1 MNKLEL
7 KDDEYYEDPIK
18 AVIFRYRIVNAGP
31 NEAPMVSVFDKME
44 PKNKK
49 EPRIMGYNLPLPNTS
64 DYTQFGSIFA
74 QNNNIFYINN
84 PLKLYS
90 FKVTV
95 LDGHNLIE
103 LYKSNSSNSEVI
115 LTVRD
120 YLTDNPK
127 TFKRTVNNLEYYFIE
142 GKLTMKKHIGI
153 TQFLTSLKPQKKIR
167 ENCVITM
174 DIETYIDEGI
184 VRPFLISYYDGKLSR
199 SFYLSDF
206 KDENEMI
213 LVCLIS
219 VIKSKYNGYIVYLH
233 NLSKFDS
240 AFIMRHLAKIND
252 NKARGPLMKDGRVIE
267 FRVKLGR
274 VTVKFRDSL
283 LMLPMSLKLLGKS
296 FGVEE
301 KGQFPIFFF
310 KKDTLEYVGKLP
322 DIKYFK
328 EISSEESGIIVKF

>member
-1 MNKLEL
+1 
-7 KDDEYYEDPIK
+7 
-18 AVIFRYRIVNAGP
+18 
-31 NEAPMVSVFDKME
+31 
-44 PKNKK
+44 
-49 EPRIMGYNLPLPNTS
+49 
-64 DYTQFGSIFA
+64 
-74 QNNNIFYINN
+74 
-84 PLKLYS
+84 
-90 FKVTV
+90 
-95 LDGHNLIE
+95 
-103 LYKSNSSNSEVI
+103 
-115 LTVRD
+115 
-120 YLTDNPK
+120 
-127 TFKRTVNNLEYYFIE
+127 
-142 GKLTMKKHIGI
+142 
-153 TQFLTSLKPQKKIR
+153 
-167 ENCVITM
+167 M

-184 VRPFLISYYDGKLSR
+184 VKPFLISYYDGKLSR

-213 LVCLIS
+213 LVCLMS
-219 VIKSKYNGYIVYLH
+219 VIKSKYNGYVIYLH

-301 KGQFPIFFF
+301 KGQFPIFFS